1 MVGMHVFCFV
11 YRVEQEV
18 FSCQRADVMT
28 LRNELKHLSNVAQQ
42 LEPFIRT
49 FTPQEHQQ
57 QSDAAQHLQ
66 QLLEHIG
73 VLQQSEAS
81 LGKIPRSRS
90 RVLGQLLEKVRPE
103 RERSKSAGQT
113 EKPLATLQKPPKK
126 SFQQQQHIER
136 LETHIKE
143 KLHEMVC
150 RRQSSKSD
158 TESER
163 KLSKDDRKMSKSEME
178 QISKLG
184 TKQRIT
190 YKKIGKSCDKINNA
204 DVETK
209 KTRSES
215 DYQRISDATSQSV
228 KALVHSTPSSPKC
241 KPQQKLQQRKTK
253 VYPYSDG
260 EDNVFYS
267 MHDSA
272 DSLST
277 SSRRSSFDGPD
288 KTLVVFIN
296 RRNKMANKQRS
307 WETFPP
313 KRRHHMCHKLSAPAP
328 MPLRKADSFEGH
340 EEAVKSIVAAVQETR
355 RKPKGG
361 GN

>member
-1 MVGMHVFCFV
+1 
-11 YRVEQEV
+11 
-18 FSCQRADVMT
+18 MT

-49 FTPQEHQQ
+49 FTPQEQQQQ
-57 QSDAAQHLQ
+57 QSEAAQHLQ

-73 VLQQSEAS
+73 ILQQSEAS

-103 RERSKSAGQT
+103 RERSKSA
-113 EKPLATLQKPPKK
+113 EKPLATPQKPQKK
-126 SFQQQQHIER
+126 TFQQQQHIER

-184 TKQRIT
+184 TKQRIS
-190 YKKIGKSCDKINNA
+190 YKKIGKSCDKINNV

-228 KALVHSTPSSPKC
+228 KALVHSTPPSPKC
-241 KPQQKLQQRKTK
+241 KPSQQQQQQKQKQQQRKPK

-296 RRNKMANKQRS
+296 RRNKLANKQRS

>member
-1 MVGMHVFCFV
+1 MIVQNSSFRFVFK
-11 YRVEQEV
+11 
-18 FSCQRADVMT
+18 DI
-28 LRNELKHLSNVAQQ
+28 L
-42 LEPFIRT
+42 
-49 FTPQEHQQ
+49 Q
-57 QSDAAQHLQ
+57 QSD
-66 QLLEHIG
+66 G
-73 VLQQSEAS
+73 SS
-81 LGKIPRSRS
+81 GKIPRSRS
-90 RVLGQLLEKVRPE
+90 RLLGQLLEKVRPGVQE
-103 RERSKSAGQT
+103 RERSKSASQT
-113 EKPLATLQKPPKK
+113 EAAAAKPAKK
-126 SFQQQQHIER
+126 TFQQQQQVNIER

-143 KLHEMVC
+143 KLHDMMC
-150 RRQSSKSD
+150 RRQSAQVQSSKSD

-163 KLSKDDRKMSKSEME
+163 KLSKDDRKMSKSEIE

-184 TKQRIT
+184 TKQRIS
-190 YKKIGKSCDKINNA
+190 YKKIGKSCDKINA
-204 DVETK
+204 TTTK
-209 KTRSES
+209 VDLEPKTTRSES

-228 KALVHSTPSSPKC
+228 KALIHSSPTSPKC
-241 KPQQKLQQRKTK
+241 KPKQKTTQRKPK

-296 RRNKMANKQRS
+296 RRNKLAQKQRS

-328 MPLRKADSFEGH
+328 MPLRKTDSFEGH

-355 RKPKGG
+355 RKSKGG
-361 GN
+361 GGGGNN

>member
-1 MVGMHVFCFV
+1 M
-11 YRVEQEV
+11 
-18 FSCQRADVMT
+18 
-28 LRNELKHLSNVAQQ
+28 
-42 LEPFIRT
+42 
-49 FTPQEHQQ
+49 
-57 QSDAAQHLQ
+57 LQ
-66 QLLEHIG
+66 QTD
-73 VLQQSEAS
+73 AS

-90 RVLGQLLEKVRPE
+90 RVLGQLLEKVRPGMME
-103 RERSKSAGQT
+103 RERSKSASQT
-113 EKPLATLQKPPKK
+113 ETVVKPMKK
-126 SFQQQQHIER
+126 TFQQQQQQQINIER
-136 LETHIKE
+136 LESHIKE
-143 KLHEMVC
+143 KLHDMMC
-150 RRQSSKSD
+150 RRQSAQVLTSKSD

-163 KLSKDDRKMSKSEME
+163 KLSKDDKKMSKSEIE

-190 YKKIGKSCDKINNA
+190 YKKIGKSCDKINA
-204 DVETK
+204 TTSKVDLEPK
-209 KTRSES
+209 KARSES
-215 DYQRISDATSQSV
+215 DYQRISEATSQNV
-228 KALVHSTPSSPKC
+228 KALIHSSPTSGGKSKKSNSSTP
-241 KPQQKLQQRKTK
+241 QRKPK

-296 RRNKMANKQRS
+296 RRNKLAQKQRS

-355 RKPKGG
+355 RKPKSGGGG

>member
-1 MVGMHVFCFV
+1 M
-11 YRVEQEV
+11 
-18 FSCQRADVMT
+18 
-28 LRNELKHLSNVAQQ
+28 
-42 LEPFIRT
+42 
-49 FTPQEHQQ
+49 
-57 QSDAAQHLQ
+57 
-66 QLLEHIG
+66 
-73 VLQQSEAS
+73 
-81 LGKIPRSRS
+81 
-90 RVLGQLLEKVRPE
+90 LGQLLDKVRPGSTQE
-103 RERSKSAGQT
+103 RERSKST
-113 EKPLATLQKPPKK
+113 ETPKSQSAK
-126 SFQQQQHIER
+126 KTFQQQQQIER

-143 KLHEMVC
+143 KLHDMLC
-150 RRQSSKSD
+150 RRQSAQVQSSKSD

-163 KLSKDDRKMSKSEME
+163 KLSKDDRKMSKSETE

-190 YKKIGKSCDKINNA
+190 YKKIGKSCDKINA
-204 DVETK
+204 TQTTKVDLEAK

-215 DYQRISDATSQSV
+215 DYQRISEATSQNV
-228 KALVHSTPSSPKC
+228 KALIHSSPTSPKC
-241 KPQQKLQQRKTK
+241 KPKQQQQKQRKQPK

-277 SSRRSSFDGPD
+277 SSRRSSFDAPD

-296 RRNKMANKQRS
+296 RRNKLAAQKQRS

-313 KRRHHMCHKLSAPAP
+313 KRRHHMCHKLSAPPAMP
-328 MPLRKADSFEGH
+328 PLRKTDSFEGH

-361 GN
+361 GGN

>member
-1 MVGMHVFCFV
+1 M
-11 YRVEQEV
+11 
-18 FSCQRADVMT
+18 D
-28 LRNELKHLSNVAQQ
+28 
-42 LEPFIRT
+42 
-49 FTPQEHQQ
+49 
-57 QSDAAQHLQ
+57 D
-66 QLLEHIG
+66 
-73 VLQQSEAS
+73 S

-90 RVLGQLLEKVRPE
+90 RVLGQLLEKVRPGVQE
-103 RERSKSAGQT
+103 RERSKSASQT
-113 EKPLATLQKPPKK
+113 ETPAKPTKK
-126 SFQQQQHIER
+126 TFQQQQQINIER

-143 KLHEMVC
+143 KLHDMMC
-150 RRQSSKSD
+150 RRQSTQAQSSKSD

-163 KLSKDDRKMSKSEME
+163 KLSKDDRKMSKSEIE

-190 YKKIGKSCDKINNA
+190 YKKIGKSCDKINA
-204 DVETK
+204 TTTKVDLEPK

-215 DYQRISDATSQSV
+215 DYQRISEATSQSV
-228 KALVHSTPSSPKC
+228 KALVHSSPTSPKC
-241 KPQQKLQQRKTK
+241 KPKQQQQQKTPQRKPK
-253 VYPYSDG
+253 IYPYSDG

-296 RRNKMANKQRS
+296 RRNKLAQKQRS

-361 GN
+361 GGN